1 MTFGLIGE
9 GVTDQ
14 ILLEQILIG
23 FLKEEEVL
31 VKPLQPLPNESGG
44 WSQVFHYCESGDF
57 KQALAFNDFLVVQID
72 TDFMSGPDVPEQ
84 YRIELKD
91 LDVEKTV
98 LAFKEKLA
106 DLIGEAF
113 FVEYKTQIIF
123 AIAVDEIECWLL
135 PAYFENHKKKA
146 AKTQNCINT
155 LNTVLK
161 QREGFYI
168 EGKKRE
174 YYEQLARN
182 FRKRKDI
189 LKYAKKNPSFQIFVE
204 ELETKVAI

>member
-9 GVTDQ
+9 GETDQ
-14 ILLEQILIG
+14 IILKQILIG
-23 FLKEEEVL
+23 FLKDKAV
-31 VKPLQPLPNESGG
+31 VNILQPLPNESGG
-44 WSQVFHYCESGDF
+44 WSKVLHYCKSMDF
-57 KQALAFNDFLVVQID
+57 KQALSLNDFLVIQID
-72 TDFMSGPDVPEQ
+72 TDFMSGPDVPEE
-84 YRIELKD
+84 YRIKIKD

-123 AIAVDEIECWLL
+123 AIAVNEIECWLL
-135 PAYFENHKKKA
+135 PAYFENNKKKA
-146 AKTQNCINT
+146 AKTQNCIDT

-161 QREGFYI
+161 QREGFFLND
-168 EGKKRE
+168 KKTE
-174 YYEQLARN
+174 YYEQLSRN

-189 LKYAKKNPSFQIFVE
+189 LKYAQKNPSFQIFVE